1 MLIQR
6 TISKTAQPREV
17 TGDGVWLCCSFGFVS
32 FIRESE
38 ERAADS
44 IKIILK
50 RICDF
55 FFAPW
60 YKTCLFSYLNVTLL
74 LKIERS
80 YPKRLKID
88 IFYFLGL
95 LQFRHLT

>member
-1 MLIQR
+1 MLILR
-6 TISKTAQPREV
+6 TISKTAQPGEV
-17 TGDGVWLCCSFGFVS
+17 TGNGVWLCCSFDFVS

-38 ERAADS
+38 KRAADS

-50 RICDF
+50 WICYF

-60 YKTCLFSYLNVTLL
+60 YKRCLF
-74 LKIERS
+74 S
-80 YPKRLKID
+80 YPKRLKMD

-95 LQFRHLT
+95 LQFHHLS

>member
-6 TISKTAQPREV
+6 TISKIAQPREV
-17 TGDGVWLCCSFGFVS
+17 TGNGVWLCCSFGFVS
-32 FIRESE
+32 FNRESE

-55 FFAPW
+55 FFALW
-60 YKTCLFSYLNVTLL
+60 YKTCLFSY
-74 LKIERS
+74 
-80 YPKRLKID
+80 PKRPKID

>member
-60 YKTCLFSYLNVTLL
+60 YKTCLFSY
-74 LKIERS
+74 
-80 YPKRLKID
+80 PKRLKID